1 MNVFPTA
8 YFPSINY
15 LKEFLKCETRE
26 IEVHEHFPK
35 QTIRNRCEILSGNG
49 ILVLSVPIIH
59 KHGQK
64 QKTEEVQ
71 IDYSTGWQIDQW
83 RAIESAYTSSPYFE
97 DYCEEIN
104 KIIFTKHEFL
114 IEKNEAILAFIEQ
127 ILEYEIVFTKT
138 DSFKNSITP
147 VKNLFLEKD
156 DLNDFLKYQQVFSY
170 SKPFTPNLSVLDLI
184 FNEGPFCRKWFLST
198 EN

>member
-8 YFPSINY
+8 YFPSVNY
-15 LKEFLKCETRE
+15 LKEFLKCDSRE

-114 IEKNEAILAFIEQ
+114 IEKNEAILAFIEK
-127 ILEYEIVFTKT
+127 ILEYKIVFEKT
-138 DSFKNSITP
+138 DSFKNLITP

-184 FNEGPFCRKWFLST
+184 FNEGPFCRKWILST